1 MHTNLDPV
9 FELHS
14 CIAQLGHQ
22 FVGHAS
28 PNARGEL
35 DAVAVV
41 TFFDQIE
48 VVMGF
53 RSFEAF
59 NLASHPHATTER
71 IIKRKVDLVNKFTDC
86 VIVAFR
92 FGVVDLVIIQLI
104 IKFCVGWS
112 HVTIMPEG
120 W

>member
-1 MHTNLDPV
+1 M
-9 FELHS
+9 
-14 CIAQLGHQ
+14 
-22 FVGHAS
+22 
-28 PNARGEL
+28 R
-35 DAVAVV
+35 
-41 TFFDQIE
+41 
-48 VVMGF
+48 F

-59 NLASHPHATTER
+59 NFTGHPHAATER
-71 IIKRKVDLVNKFTDC
+71 IIKGEVDLVNKFTDC

-104 IKFCVGWS
+104 IKFVVQHIIKVCVGWN